1 MANLTDEEFATNI
14 SAVKTNISE
23 KDKNLNE
30 VFTRYWNN
38 EFATHKYNFDRQEQ
52 QIATMAT
59 ITKAELQSH
68 FEELLFQANRAN
80 RLDMHWN
87 STPHLNRDAEESKT
101 EEHKA
106 EDGKTEE
113 VASA

>member
-38 EFATHKYNFDRQEQ
+38 EFATHKYNFDR
-52 QIATMAT
+52 
-59 ITKAELQSH
+59 
-68 FEELLFQANRAN
+68 
-80 RLDMHWN
+80 
-87 STPHLNRDAEESKT
+87 
-101 EEHKA
+101 
-106 EDGKTEE
+106 
-113 VASA
+113 

>member
-1 MANLTDEEFATNI
+1 MT
-14 SAVKTNISE
+14 
-23 KDKNLNE
+23 
-30 VFTRYWNN
+30 
-38 EFATHKYNFDRQEQ
+38 
-52 QIATMAT
+52 
-59 ITKAELQSH
+59 

-101 EEHKA
+101 EEFKA

-113 VASA
+113 AASV